1 MKVSV
6 IVPNYNGFAI
16 LEKCLE
22 SLLSH
27 DPRPDQIVV
36 VDNGSSDGS
45 QEKIA
50 GSFPS
55 VDLVCLERN
64 TGFTGANNA
73 GLRASRGDL
82 LVLLNN
88 DCIVESDWLEGLLGR
103 MEDPGVAAVTSS
115 MRNIADRSIMDSAGG
130 EIDWMGFSR
139 DIGKGSRPRIRRNPG
154 PALSLRWRGDGQKT
168 RAADSSRIFWPE
180 LFIYQED
187 LDLGF
192 ELLRTGWRVVY
203 EPSAVVR
210 HMHSATMGRGS
221 FRKEYHCTRN
231 RFLVLRKHFRPEVFR
246 RLLPVM
252 LHWQTLWFLASAV
265 RGRFV
270 MARALLRGTRD
281 GLRLPVSGFEAGMS
295 LSEVF
300 ARHATGYDDTSPVKR
315 GMYAGLRGSFEQ
327 ASGDDPAVDP
337 FPDTSSQRGAAG
349 GSHEPGKQQPGCQG
363 IS

>member
-1 MKVSV
+1 LKVSI
-6 IVPNYNGFAI
+6 IVPNYNGFSI
-16 LEKCLE
+16 LENCLE
-22 SLLSH
+22 SLLSQN
-27 DPRPDQIVV
+27 PRPDQIVV

-45 QEKIA
+45 QEKIVRR
-50 GSFPS
+50 FPT
-55 VDLVCLERN
+55 VHLVCLEEN

-73 GLRASRGDL
+73 GLRASKGDL

-88 DCIVESDWLEGLLGR
+88 DCIVESNWLAGLLGR
-103 MEDPGVAAVTSS
+103 MEEPSVAAVTSS
-115 MRNIADRSIMDSAGG
+115 MRNIADGNIMDSAGG

-139 DIGKGSRPRIRRNPG
+139 DIGKGEPASSFGEAMDLPFPCGGAVMIRRCALPDPG
-154 PALSLRWRGDGQKT
+154 
-168 RAADSSRIFWPE
+168 RIFWPV

-231 RFLVLRKHFRPEVFR
+231 RFLVLRKHFRPGVFA

-252 LHWQTLWFLASAV
+252 LHWQALWFFASAA

-270 MARALLRGTRD
+270 MARALLKGTRD
-281 GLRLPVSGFEAGMS
+281 GLRLPVNGFEAGMS
-295 LSEVF
+295 LSSVF
-300 ARHATGYDDTSPVKR
+300 AGHAVGYRSVPAVKR
-315 GMYAGLRGSFEQ
+315 ALYARAERIIRADIRG
-327 ASGDDPAVDP
+327 
-337 FPDTSSQRGAAG
+337 
-349 GSHEPGKQQPGCQG
+349 
-363 IS
+363 

>member
-139 DIGKGSRPRIRRNPG
+139 DIGKGEPASGFDEIRDLPFPCGGAVMVRRR
-154 PALSLRWRGDGQKT
+154 ALP
-168 RAADSSRIFWPE
+168 DSSRIFWPE

-315 GMYAGLRGSFEQ
+315 GMYARAERIIRTGIRG
-327 ASGDDPAVDP
+327 
-337 FPDTSSQRGAAG
+337 
-349 GSHEPGKQQPGCQG
+349 
-363 IS
+363 